1 MAHPDRPRQLLLRAD
16 TYLGGFKLPAGLAA
30 RLREPDLE
38 AAQALAKHLGP
49 SWSVRYQD
57 ERHHTTKSVCWGC
70 PRLHWA
76 ADAHDTP
83 PPPSHIVVEG
93 EYKWY
98 PLRAEGFDD
107 FAPDDPAAALGLSEA
122 LVDDLYAWARA
133 VDAAMETWTKDRDD
147 TALTAAHDRLGEVG
161 QELTEQVARE
171 VGLGRTV
178 TYGGIW

>member
-1 MAHPDRPRQLLLRAD
+1 MTPPDRPRRLLLRAGM
-16 TYLGGFKLPAGLAA
+16 YLGGFKLPADLAL

-57 ERHHTTKSVCWGC
+57 ERHNTTKSVCWGC

-76 ADAHDTP
+76 ADPHDTP
-83 PPPSHIVVEG
+83 PSPSHIVVEG

-122 LVDDLYAWARA
+122 LVDDLYAWAQA
-133 VDAAMETWTKDRDD
+133 VDAAMDIWVTDRDD
-147 TALTAAHDRLGEVG
+147 AALTAAHDRLRDAGR
-161 QELTEQVARE
+161 ELTERVAHE
-171 VGLGRTV
+171 VGPGRTV
-178 TYGGIW
+178 AYGGV